1 MMARSPEV
9 LAVFRLRVENAS
21 CISSHLTWG
30 FPSPTA
36 FVGFG
41 HALERRLRAQGVEVN
56 VVGVGVVCHQFS
68 PQVEPAG
75 YNTLQLSLAR
85 HPLDADGGSPA
96 LVEEGKAHLDVS
108 VLLGLS
114 GAAVHEVWPSQQH
127 VSPETQAF
135 LDHLYRQMLQMR
147 LAGGSVFAHR
157 SRPVMLAWQDEDP
170 KKQSRKLYRRLLPAF
185 ALVDRRELLATHQ
198 TWLAQHPPFVAE
210 HGDTPPT
217 RLDSLL
223 DLVRLNLGS
232 STPDRTAEAEAADD
246 TTSTDAASSPVRWQI
261 RSRPAHQKG
270 WLVPVPLGYGALTEL
285 QPAGS
290 VDGARDQDSPVAF
303 VESLLGLGEWVS
315 PHRITNLAA
324 LLWAYH
330 PDTTQGVYHV
340 YQPFA
345 QAETAAAYLPYTNE
359 M

>member
-1 MMARSPEV
+1 MMAVSPEV

-41 HALERRLRAQGVEVN
+41 HALERRLHAQGYALN

-85 HPLDADGGSPA
+85 HPLESDGSSPA
-96 LVEEGKAHLDVS
+96 LVEEGKAHLDIS
-108 VLLGLS
+108 VVLGLS
-114 GAAVHEVWPSQQH
+114 GAAVQAVWPSQQQ
-127 VSPETQAF
+127 VSPDTQAF
-135 LDHLYRQMLQMR
+135 LNQVYAHMLHMR
-147 LAGGSVFAHR
+147 LAGGSVFAHPA
-157 SRPVMLAWQDEDP
+157 RPVMLAWQNEDP
-170 KKQSRKLYRRLLPAF
+170 QQQSRKLYRRLLPAF
-185 ALVDRRELLATHQ
+185 ALLDRSELLSTHQ

-232 STPDRTAEAEAADD
+232 HTPDSPAEAEQEAEESA
-246 TTSTDAASSPVRWQI
+246 TDAATPAVRWHV
-261 RSRPAHQKG
+261 RPRPAHQTG

-285 QPAGS
+285 QSAGS
-290 VDGARDQDSPVAF
+290 VEGARDADSPVAF
-303 VESLLGLGEWVS
+303 VESLLGIGEWVS

-330 PDTTQGVYHV
+330 PDTTDGVYRV
-340 YQPFA
+340 YQPFSSA
-345 QAETAAAYLPYTNE
+345 GMADAYLQYTND